1 VGFCNRVA
9 ANAQHT
15 GLACAEVKATAFFA
29 DEQVRRFTAFM
40 PETYH
45 VPALVLT
52 ALLLPAF
59 GYLYLRFR
67 DTRTLLWFLGFLF
80 VIFRMV
86 QRYNLL
92 PWDTAGAAHPWWI
105 AASQASILLS
115 SVLFLASLSLQRLR
129 LGSFRVLYVI
139 PFTIPLVIYSV
150 VYDGI
155 YRGVSP
161 QGPIFFV
168 FPALLA
174 ISLLVACFWASVEP
188 STPIWLGLPVCLVI
202 GTVGLWVCFAK
213 GGEWPLLFVESA
225 VHLLTAALLISV
237 YRRYSP
243 GVFLSGLGFVAWSLF
258 TIDLLPMVHA
268 YPVFDINLGRV
279 VVMGKVVAA
288 LGMILLALEDQ
299 LAVNQAAQL
308 RERRARKEIEAYTA
322 LNLSRRRVED
332 FDSQGDELCQT
343 VVEHSRF
350 SQAVLVFQS
359 AGRYRLVG
367 AAGLDAA
374 TAMALERLVAR
385 IPVGEFLEP
394 GSSPSVVD
402 HSQTVHLDLT
412 PWLLPGDDLKR
423 LNFTAALAV
432 PMAGRADRPHA
443 EGALLL
449 AGVRKLS
456 GNLPGPFRNQLRDD
470 DLMPVEMLTARLQA
484 ARSQTTM
491 LEKLIDSEK
500 FAGLGQLAANVTQQ
514 LNNPLTVILG
524 YASLLDETSSLN
536 AHDRKGVDAI
546 LTEARRMRTTLE
558 SLTRISRHHS
568 DQLAAVSVPELLADM
583 EELHRPEFV
592 QRSIDFRLSIAPS
605 LPRVLC
611 HAQQLRHAVL
621 HCLQFAIEAV
631 DSPGLVLAQS
641 APETKTIR
649 LEATSEG
656 NLVQILVAH
665 SGPGFLHPD
674 RAFDPYA
681 TSQLNG
687 DTVGLGLSLCATIV
701 RDHNGRASAVNFEP
715 RGAAII
721 LELQA
726 A

>member
-1 VGFCNRVA
+1 
-9 ANAQHT
+9 
-15 GLACAEVKATAFFA
+15 
-29 DEQVRRFTAFM
+29 M

-80 VIFRMV
+80 AIFRMV
-86 QRYNLL
+86 QRYNLG
-92 PWDTAGAAHPWWI
+92 PWNLSSAARPWLV
-105 AASQASILLS
+105 AASQTAIIISAA
-115 SVLFLASLSLQRLR
+115 LFLASLSPLRFR
-129 LGSFRVLYVI
+129 LGRFNILYVI
-139 PFTIPLVIYSV
+139 PFTVPLVAYSLV
-150 VYDGI
+150 FDGVYN
-155 YRGVSP
+155 GVAPKGSL
-161 QGPIFFV
+161 FFV
-168 FPALLA
+168 FPALGA
-174 ISLLVACFWASVEP
+174 ISLIVACFWSAAERSM
-188 STPIWLGLPVCLVI
+188 PIWLGMPACLI
-202 GTVGLWVCFAK
+202 LGALGLWVCFVK
-213 GGEWPLLFVESA
+213 DGEWPLLFVEAAIHLMTA
-225 VHLLTAALLISV
+225 VLLVSV
-237 YRRYSP
+237 FRRFSP

-258 TIDLLPMVHA
+258 MLDIFPVVHL
-268 YPVFDINLGRV
+268 YPVFETNLGRI

-288 LGMILLALEDQ
+288 LGMILLSLEDQ
-299 LAVNQAAQL
+299 LAINLAAQE
-308 RERRARKEIEAYTA
+308 RERRARKEIEAYTS

-343 VVEHSRF
+343 VVQQSRF
-350 SQAVLVFQS
+350 SQAALIFQS
-359 AGRYRLVG
+359 VGRYRLAG

-374 TAMALERLVAR
+374 TARALEKLVAR
-385 IPVGEFLEP
+385 IPMGSFLEP
-394 GSSPSVVD
+394 GSSPPVVE
-402 HSQTVHLDLT
+402 HAQTLNLDLT

-423 LNFTAALAV
+423 LRFTAALAV
-432 PMAGRADRPHA
+432 PMTGRTERPRT

-449 AGVRKLS
+449 AGMR
-456 GNLPGPFRNQLRDD
+456 NLPGSLPGPYQNQLRAD
-470 DLMPVEMLTARLQA
+470 DLMPVEMLSARLHA
-484 ARSQTTM
+484 ARSQTMM

-524 YASLLDETSSLN
+524 YASLLDETSSLDP
-536 AHDRKGVDAI
+536 HDRKGVDAI

-583 EELHRPEFV
+583 EELHRPEFL
-592 QRSIDFRLSIAPS
+592 QRSIEFRLSIAPGM
-605 LPRVLC
+605 PRVMC
-611 HAQQLRHAVL
+611 HPQQLRHAVL

-641 APETKTIR
+641 AQAAPETKTIR

-665 SGPGFLHPD
+665 SGPGFLHPE
-674 RAFDPYA
+674 RAFDPYV
-681 TSQLNG
+681 TSAANG
-687 DTVGLGLSLCATIV
+687 ETTGLGLSLCATIV